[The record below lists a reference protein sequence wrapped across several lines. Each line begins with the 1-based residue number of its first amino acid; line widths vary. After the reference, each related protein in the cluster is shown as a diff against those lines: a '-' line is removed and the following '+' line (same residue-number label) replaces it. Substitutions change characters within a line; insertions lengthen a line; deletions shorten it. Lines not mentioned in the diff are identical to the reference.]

1 MDKNLKILLELM
13 FIFILWGFGYVLYSV
28 VKLQPVYPLM
38 TVVSFFLG
46 RLSLLVE
53 NFILGDKNES

>member
-1 MDKNLKILLELM
+1 M